1 MPPIPIKV
9 VRIERRKPYS
19 VRMTRALAR
28 KLGAFVPGA
37 MLWGQIDRGATNLPL
52 LVVIPV
58 KRPGSEIPD
67 GGTVLVWNIREDDEG
82 DIKRKDKEA
91 A

>member
-9 VRIERRKPYS
+9 IRLEPRKPFT

-28 KLGAFVPGA
+28 KLGAFVPGVV
-37 MLWGQIDRGATNLPL
+37 LFGQINRGASNLPVL
-52 LVVIPV
+52 IVVPV
-58 KRPGSEIPD
+58 RRPGSEIPD
-67 GGTVLVWNIREDDEG
+67 GGSFLVWNIREDDEG

>member
-1 MPPIPIKV
+1 MSIPIKV
-9 VRIERRKPYS
+9 IRIEPRQPYT
-19 VRMTRALAR
+19 VRMTRILAR
-28 KLGAFVPGA
+28 QLGAFVPGV
-37 MLWGQIDRGATNLPL
+37 MLFGQINRGASNLPL

-58 KRPGSEIPD
+58 KHPGSEIPD
-67 GGTVLVWNIREDDEG
+67 GGSILVWNIREDDEG